1 MDDEIRQALARDR
14 TIDITTI
21 GRSSGQPHRIE
32 MAFSNLDGEIYIT
45 GTPGKRD
52 WYANVVANPA
62 FTFHLKQSAAADLAA
77 HATPITDPDT
87 RRAILTR
94 ILANLGRSAQ
104 LETWMTDSPLIRVT
118 FDSN

>member
-1 MDDEIRQALARDR
+1 
-14 TIDITTI
+14 
-21 GRSSGQPHRIE
+21 

-52 WYANVVANPA
+52 WYANLLAHPA

-77 HATPITDPDT
+77 HATSITDPDA

-94 ILANLGRSAQ
+94 ILANFGRSGELDA
-104 LETWMTDSPLIRVT
+104 WMSDSPLVRVT